1 MKKIMFL
8 YWAAGYHW
16 LCPPLIALEPLAV
29 GTEVRRE
36 MHEHPS
42 PLPQRSN
49 RLKHFKQNPN
59 SSSVMLLSQQI
70 HFLQRRR
77 REQSYIHLQPNLSL
91 VITSALARPDI
102 LPAKNII
109 RTTTQRI
116 LLLNSLFSASCTGKA
131 FCKQHV
137 GALTELNT
145 NNPKFPLTP
154 ILRLKFWRASCL
166 TQMLA
171 RQFFHFPPS
180 SEPLCCSVPV
190 CSQRA
195 LQSHQC
201 YQLPAKGINQCCP
214 SPNLNSHPQEQSLE
228 LSWLIF

>member
-1 MKKIMFL
+1 
-8 YWAAGYHW
+8 
-16 LCPPLIALEPLAV
+16 
-29 GTEVRRE
+29 
-36 MHEHPS
+36 
-42 PLPQRSN
+42 
-49 RLKHFKQNPN
+49 
-59 SSSVMLLSQQI
+59 MLLPQQI

-91 VITSALARPDI
+91 VITSALATPDI
-102 LPAKNII
+102 LPAKNIF

-116 LLLNSLFSASCTGKA
+116 LLFNSLFSASRTGKA
-131 FCKQHV
+131 FCNEHA
-137 GALTELNT
+137 GALTELNK
-145 NNPKFPLTP
+145 NSLKFPLAP
-154 ILRLKFWRASCL
+154 ILRLEFWSASCL

-201 YQLPAKGINQCCP
+201 HQLLAKGINQYCP
-214 SPNLNSHPQEQSLE
+214 SPDLNSHPQEQTLE

>member
-1 MKKIMFL
+1 MERKTKIGDFRVKRDEKKMMGL
-8 YWAAGYHW
+8 YWAAGYHR
-16 LCPPLIALEPLAV
+16 LCPPAIALEPPAV
-29 GTEVRRE
+29 STEVRRE

-49 RLKHFKQNPN
+49 RLRLFKQNPK
-59 SSSVMLLSQQI
+59 SSSAMLLSQQI

-77 REQSYIHLQPNLSL
+77 REQQSYIHLQPNLSL
-91 VITSALARPDI
+91 AITSALARPDI
-102 LPAKNII
+102 LPAMNII
-109 RTTTQRI
+109 RTMTQRI
-116 LLLNSLFSASCTGKA
+116 LLLSSLFSASCTGKA

-154 ILRLKFWRASCL
+154 TLRLKFQSASCL

-180 SEPLCCSVPV
+180 SELLCCSIPV
-190 CSQRA
+190 CSREPCKA
-195 LQSHQC
+195 INATSF
-201 YQLPAKGINQCCP
+201 LPRETYAVLAQT
-214 SPNLNSHPQEQSLE
+214 
-228 LSWLIF
+228 

>member
-1 MKKIMFL
+1 MMFL
-8 YWAAGYHW
+8 YWAAGYQW
-16 LCPPLIALEPLAV
+16 LCPPGIALEPPVV

-49 RLKHFKQNPN
+49 RLKLLKQNPN
-59 SSSVMLLSQQI
+59 SSSAMLLSQQI

-77 REQSYIHLQPNLSL
+77 REQQHCMFLQPNLSL
-91 VITSALARPDI
+91 VSTSALARPDI
-102 LPAKNII
+102 LPAMNII
-109 RTTTQRI
+109 RTMTQRI
-116 LLLNSLFSASCTGKA
+116 LLLSSLFSASCMGKA
-131 FCKQHV
+131 FCKHV

-154 ILRLKFWRASCL
+154 TLRLKFWSTSCL

-171 RQFFHFPPS
+171 RQFLHFPPS
-180 SEPLCCSVPV
+180 SEPLCCSV

-195 LQSHQC
+195 LQNHQC
-201 YQLPAKGINQCCP
+201 HQLPAKGNQCCP
-214 SPNLNSHPQEQSLE
+214 SPNLNSHPQ
-228 LSWLIF
+228 

>member
-1 MKKIMFL
+1 M
-8 YWAAGYHW
+8 
-16 LCPPLIALEPLAV
+16 

-42 PLPQRSN
+42 PLPQKSN
-49 RLKHFKQNPN
+49 RLKLLKQNPN
-59 SSSVMLLSQQI
+59 SSSAMLLSQQI

-77 REQSYIHLQPNLSL
+77 REQQHYIYLQPNLSL
-91 VITSALARPDI
+91 VITSALARLDI
-102 LPAKNII
+102 LPAMNII
-109 RTTTQRI
+109 RTMIQRI
-116 LLLNSLFSASCTGKA
+116 LLLSSLFSASCMGKA

-154 ILRLKFWRASCL
+154 TLRLKYWSASCL

-201 YQLPAKGINQCCP
+201 HQLPAQRNQCCS
-214 SPNLNSHPQEQSLE
+214 SPNLNSHPQ
-228 LSWLIF
+228 